1 MQDGVKHHGKS
12 ACSCCTGHGFSH
24 GSCPCCNQS
33 GAAHQCDIADS
44 DSQRTSCH
52 ALSGHHCKSMVKH
65 DVIPVTVPS
74 AVDAGDLHASFFA
87 LAAFSQPLH
96 ISQSHV
102 GQVVDF
108 DTGRPPND
116 LVVTLHRLVI

>member
-1 MQDGVKHHGKS
+1 
-12 ACSCCTGHGFSH
+12 
-24 GSCPCCNQS
+24 
-33 GAAHQCDIADS
+33 
-44 DSQRTSCH
+44 
-52 ALSGHHCKSMVKH
+52 MVKR

-87 LAAFSQPLH
+87 LAAFSQPAH
-96 ISQSHV
+96 ISQSHD